1 MIFFSSNM
9 SSRSFSIPEVTVVM
23 DCYDGGSIHV
33 AHQKHSR
40 ALTPG
45 PNKTHGYIINMA
57 IDPNRTEQSHFEQK
71 IMGDT
76 IFAQGLEATDIKEQ
90 IERRIRLQPLY
101 RWSQEDDGAPIP
113 IQAEEIERLALDAD
127 RVVDMLMYNSEH
139 IINEMKQSEEIL
151 NTIINIAGADSDLK
165 SAHQS
170 LQRLLDINDDHEDD
184 DDDDPVTQSTDDSE
198 PEEAEEEVDS
208 DDDEEALNKDE
219 IRSILRNMVIIVQNI
234 ALQIH
239 EDEAE
244 DIFSALKLIEDEDGL
259 DDALKYWTGGVG
271 AAEFSS
277 SLKQIDE
284 RMMNSAFRIA
294 RTSDQFEWLE
304 DYQGGEDDA

>member
-1 MIFFSSNM
+1 
-9 SSRSFSIPEVTVVM
+9 
-23 DCYDGGSIHV
+23 
-33 AHQKHSR
+33 
-40 ALTPG
+40 
-45 PNKTHGYIINMA
+45 
-57 IDPNRTEQSHFEQK
+57 
-71 IMGDT
+71 
-76 IFAQGLEATDIKEQ
+76 
-90 IERRIRLQPLY
+90 
-101 RWSQEDDGAPIP
+101 
-113 IQAEEIERLALDAD
+113 
-127 RVVDMLMYNSEH
+127 MYNSEH
-139 IINEMKQSEEIL
+139 IINEMMQSEEIL

-208 DDDEEALNKDE
+208 DDDEEELNDE

>member
-1 MIFFSSNM
+1 
-9 SSRSFSIPEVTVVM
+9 
-23 DCYDGGSIHV
+23 
-33 AHQKHSR
+33 
-40 ALTPG
+40 
-45 PNKTHGYIINMA
+45 MA

-76 IFAQGLEATDIKEQ
+76 IFAQGLETTDIKEQ

-139 IINEMKQSEEIL
+139 IINEMMQSEEIL

-170 LQRLLDINDDHEDD
+170 LQRLLDKNDDHEDD
-184 DDDDPVTQSTDDSE
+184 DDEDDDPVTQSTDDSE

-208 DDDEEALNKDE
+208 DDDDEEELNDK

-234 ALQIH
+234 ALQILMKMK
-239 EDEAE
+239 
-244 DIFSALKLIEDEDGL
+244 LK
-259 DDALKYWTGGVG
+259 T
-271 AAEFSS
+271 
-277 SLKQIDE
+277 SLQ
-284 RMMNSAFRIA
+284 
-294 RTSDQFEWLE
+294 L
-304 DYQGGEDDA
+304 